1 VTIPALAHA
10 NPTPADHIRPLEPAP
25 PAWVADLFRDTAGGT
40 AAVYDIDGLEV
51 LRRPPFVRVTARVPD
66 AARLCSDGL
75 AAAVAARYTSIA
87 RLLEEDGRH
96 PIRFWNYVPGI
107 LDWMSPGLDRYMAF
121 NRGRHAAYSQGWHRA
136 AFERSI
142 PSASAIGIVG
152 PDLVIDCLGSELG
165 GTAVDN
171 PRQRAS
177 WRYSRRY
184 GPKPPCFARGTITS
198 FDGTRILLVAGT
210 ASIVGEESRHAG
222 DVRAQID
229 EVIRN
234 LEALIVH
241 AGGCPARPLHQLTD
255 ARIYVVHPA
264 DACAIAAA
272 FRAHTSPDLRTEWAV
287 ARVCRKELLVEIE
300 GVARLE
306 PR

>member
-1 VTIPALAHA
+1 MTIPALADA
-10 NPTPADHIRPLEPAP
+10 NPAPADHIRPLEPTP
-25 PAWVADLFRDTAGGT
+25 PAWVADLFRDSDGETAR
-40 AAVYDIDGLEV
+40 ACEVDGLEV
-51 LRRPPFVRVTARVPD
+51 LRRPPFIRVTARVAG

-75 AAAVAARYTSIA
+75 ASAVAARYTSIA
-87 RLLEEDGRH
+87 RLLEADRRQ

-121 NRGRHAAYSQGWHRA
+121 NRGRHAAYSQGWHRLG
-136 AFERSI
+136 FERCI
-142 PSASAIGIVG
+142 PAASAIGISG
-152 PDLVIDCLGSELG
+152 PDLVIDCLASEMG

-184 GPKPPCFARGTITS
+184 GPKPPCFARGTITT
-198 FDGTRILLVAGT
+198 FDGARTLLVAGT
-210 ASIVGEESRHAG
+210 ASIVGEQSQHGG

-255 ARIYVVHPA
+255 ARIYVVHPEDAGAIA
-264 DACAIAAA
+264 DAFLA
-272 FRAHTSPDLRTEWAV
+272 RTSPDLRIEWAV
-287 ARVCRKELLVEIE
+287 ARVCREELLVEVE
-300 GVARLE
+300 GRARLE